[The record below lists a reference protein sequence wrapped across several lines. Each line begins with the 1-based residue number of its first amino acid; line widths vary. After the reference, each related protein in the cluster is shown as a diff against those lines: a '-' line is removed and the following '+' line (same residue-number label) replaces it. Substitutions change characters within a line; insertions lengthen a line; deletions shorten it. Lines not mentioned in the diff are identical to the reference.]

1 MFLHPNCKINLGL
14 RVVRRRPDGYH
25 DLETIFYPVYG
36 LHDDLEIT
44 PSDEFLFEQEGIA
57 VDCDMT
63 DNLIVKCYRMI
74 QSCYPQVGNV
84 HIRFRKCIPFGAGLG
99 GGSSDAAHTALA
111 LNELFHLG
119 LTKPQLAALVRPLG
133 ADCPFFIYNTP
144 CYAEGIGD
152 ILAPI
157 SLPLSG
163 LRLVLIKPDIA
174 VSTREAYAGITLHPE
189 VTGNMAQAL
198 RNKRDLSEIFPLLIN
213 DFEQTI
219 FPLHPT
225 LQEIKTRLYDAGVVY
240 ASMSGSGSTMFGLF
254 AADNAVDE
262 PTYSQYGQVYIFT
275 DMHKIPPKSIWH
287 CNK

>member
-1 MFLHPNCKINLGL
+1 MLLHPNCKINLGL
-14 RVVRRRPDGYH
+14 RVVRKRPDGYH

-63 DNLIVKCYRMI
+63 DNLIVKCYRLM
-74 QSCYPQVGNV
+74 QSHFPQVSNV
-84 HIRFRKCIPFGAGLG
+84 HIRFRKNIPFGAGLG

-111 LNELFHLG
+111 LNELFRLG

-152 ILAPI
+152 ILTPI
-157 SLPLSG
+157 QLPLNG

-174 VSTREAYAGITLHPE
+174 VSTREAYSGITIHPE
-189 VTGNMAQAL
+189 ASGEIHRAL
-198 RNKRDLSEIFPLLIN
+198 QGTQDITRLFPLLIN

-219 FPLHPT
+219 FPLHPA
-225 LQEIKTRLYDAGVVY
+225 LADIKQSLIRAGALY
-240 ASMSGSGSTMFGLF
+240 ASMSGSGSTIFGLF
-254 AADNAVDE
+254 SADTPIDRVNDFICGCAGNTVSLY
-262 PTYSQYGQVYIFT
+262 PV
-275 DMHKIPPKSIWH
+275 
-287 CNK
+287 